1 MEKGISDNMISSMQT
16 DLTLINNIKDT
27 HDEDSL
33 LELINRHSG
42 IYHSMVNNFLSGS
55 QNVKEKNTLAEEKT
69 LNIYSCA
76 LTYDPN
82 RNTKFP
88 TYLANQTKWKCL
100 NIINKKK
107 KNKEVYLDDD
117 ESFLAEPY
125 CESFVENIKQKEA
138 FQTFNSCLE
147 EEKDERVKKIID
159 LRYNANNN
167 KVRAWRV
174 IASEMDMS
182 IQGCINIHN
191 KFIHKV
197 KKLTQNV

>member
-1 MEKGISDNMISSMQT
+1 MEKGISENMISSMQT
-16 DLTLINNIKDT
+16 DLTLINKIKDT

-125 CESFVENIKQKEA
+125 CESFVENI
-138 FQTFNSCLE
+138 
-147 EEKDERVKKIID
+147 
-159 LRYNANNN
+159 
-167 KVRAWRV
+167 
-174 IASEMDMS
+174 
-182 IQGCINIHN
+182 
-191 KFIHKV
+191 
-197 KKLTQNV
+197 